1 MPTTS
6 INDDCAPPGGILAAY
21 LTDTLT
27 LAVSAGGSVVYA
39 GYLPWEEDEVDLCRE
54 GFTDLK
60 GAAAVAGVA
69 KWGDCVALVGV
80 GGDVRISRG
89 GDDKWHTIMNGTRQV
104 SAGHH
109 VSNDQYILFRQREDC
124 LVPTPD
130 SFPTDTFFS
139 ATGGLP
145 RFLLLTV
152 FRVSTQH
159 AVMLTCHGELYAIG
173 ALEHGQ
179 LGVPLR

>member
-6 INDDCAPPGGILAAY
+6 INDDCAPPSGVLAAY

-27 LAVSAGGSVVYA
+27 LVVSAGGSVVYA

-109 VSNDQYILFRQREDC
+109 VSDDQYILFGNGRIA
-124 LVPTPD
+124 
-130 SFPTDTFFS
+130 S
-139 ATGGLP
+139 
-145 RFLLLTV
+145 FLLLTV

-159 AVMLTCHGELYAIG
+159 AVMLSYDGELYAIG